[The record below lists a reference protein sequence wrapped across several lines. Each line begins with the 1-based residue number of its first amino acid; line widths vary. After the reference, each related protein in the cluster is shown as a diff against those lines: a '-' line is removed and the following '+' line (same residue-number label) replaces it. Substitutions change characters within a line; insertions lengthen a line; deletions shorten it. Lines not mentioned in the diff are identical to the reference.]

1 MAINTCTISGNLT
14 RDSELAWTKN
24 GGTPVLSFCVAVDEG
39 YKNSEGEWVKTP
51 AFIDCTMFGS
61 RANSL
66 HKYLMKGT
74 HLTVQGKLRYSTWEK
89 EGQKRHKLDV
99 LAQEVD
105 FRTSE
110 RREQQA
116 EPPAEPGNEA
126 SPYPGDAGYYDSEIP
141 F

>member
-39 YKNSEGEWVKTP
+39 YKSADGEWVKTP
-51 AFIDCTMFGS
+51 AFVDCTMFGN
-61 RANSL
+61 RANSI
-66 HKYLMKGT
+66 HKYLTKGT
-74 HLTVQGKLRYSTWEK
+74 HLTVQGKLRYSSWERD
-89 EGQKRHKLDV
+89 GQKRHKLDV

-110 RREQQA
+110 RRESA
-116 EPPAEPGNEA
+116 DMPPAEPGNDAEQ
-126 SPYPGDAGYYDSEIP
+126 YPGDAYYDENIP